1 MKNEFVFVF
10 LNLFRSDM
18 ETKTKNENLL
28 ALAVDIS
35 LNYGDALLKR
45 KEQDKAIALF
55 KECLRISQELGRP
68 KLTTTCF
75 GRLGG
80 AHLTSRDLL
89 NAIAC
94 YERVLQGL
102 VESDAEGESV
112 LVLLKSLADLYR
124 SVGDFAKADVY
135 MTNHSVLAKKLGIE
149 VKDAD
154 RTPRMNYVG
163 QSSGECM
170 NSIAKAEKM
179 LETAKAT
186 KNERMEAD
194 AYNLMAFNYRLLRE
208 FEKSITSCN
217 KHLELCEKIGDFHGQ
232 SQAYGNLGSCYRHLG
247 EIKKAMEYFE
257 KELKICDETGDKL
270 VKGHAYNNLGLCY
283 MDVGDHK
290 KAVSYFKY
298 LLDVTLAAG
307 WKKEAGGAYSN
318 LSCAYFKLKEP
329 RKALSYSEKHLQLAQ
344 EMGDRRAQATAYN
357 GLGNAYRA
365 LGELDAARFNF
376 KQCLDLA
383 HEIGDRTLKAVVQAN
398 LGLVCESQGDYQA
411 SLIHHQTSLRLAKET
426 GDKLSIC
433 QALSNKGACLSRLR
447 DFTGAVASFENCIN
461 ECEEI
466 RANLGNDD
474 SLKVSIA
481 DLHTADYKLL
491 ASTLLLGLRQVESAM
506 LAADRGRAMALK
518 DLLFHKFEVKGEYKK
533 IEGHNRETQRVAKF
547 VDKLREDAA
556 LTTLFYSVI
565 GTNVFTW
572 VLNGPDLNVAEWP
585 DEGEDYWSLITL
597 VERSVAETKQGL
609 LEQGPIEDRS
619 IPPTGQD
626 NSFEDI
632 FDIHGSKVSFNS
644 EQVTSVEKPNIQAIR
659 EALRSMAVK
668 PMDITNPACS
678 LRQLYDILI
687 KPVEQYIKGHKLLI
701 IPESF
706 LYCLPFSALVD
717 DKGMFLSKRFSM
729 QICTSLET
737 LAIISERRK
746 AEPMGGALV
755 IGNPQVGRVYRRGQE
770 ISPCSL
776 PGAQKEAEKVASY
789 LHATALT
796 QHRATKSRVINHL
809 VKASVIHLAAH
820 GDSSRGEIFL
830 APNPDLT
837 RVNRL
842 PTEVEYLLTCAD
854 IADLSL
860 RARLVVLSCCQSAR
874 GDIRAEGVVGIA
886 RSFLGA
892 GARSVVVTL
901 WAIDDDATLSFME
914 LFYNYLYQNM
924 SVCEALQQSMILMQ
938 GNERLRSICKWAPFY
953 VIGED
958 VKFTDEDIK
967 QIREKAFKF

>member
-1 MKNEFVFVF
+1 
-10 LNLFRSDM
+10 M
-18 ETKTKNENLL
+18 ETKTKNDNLL

-35 LNYGDALLKR
+35 LNYGDELLKR
-45 KEQDKAIALF
+45 KEHDKAIALF

-80 AHLTSRDLL
+80 AHLKSRDLM
-89 NAIAC
+89 NTIAC

-112 LVLLKSLADLYR
+112 LVLLETLADLYR
-124 SVGDFAKADVY
+124 RVGDFTKAGVF

-149 VKDAD
+149 VNDAD
-154 RTPRMNYVG
+154 KTPRINYVG
-163 QSSGECM
+163 QSEGECV

-179 LETAKAT
+179 LENAKAT
-186 KNERMEAD
+186 KDEQMEAD

-208 FEKSITSCN
+208 FEKSITCCN

-257 KELKICDETGDKL
+257 KELKICDETGDKF

-318 LSCAYFKLKEP
+318 LSCAYFKLKDL
-329 RKALSYSEKHLQLAQ
+329 RKALGYSEKHLQLAQ

-357 GLGNAYRA
+357 GLGNAHRA
-365 LGELDAARFNF
+365 LGQLDAARFNF
-376 KQCLDLA
+376 KQCLELA
-383 HEIGDRTLKAVVQAN
+383 HEIGDRTLIAVVQAN

-426 GDKLSIC
+426 GNKLSIC

-447 DFTGAVASFENCIN
+447 DFTGAVASFENCIK

-533 IEGHNRETQRVAKF
+533 IEGHNKETPRVAKF
-547 VDKLREDAA
+547 VDTLREDTA

-572 VLNGPDLNVAEWP
+572 VLNGSELNVAKWP

-597 VERSVAETKQGL
+597 VERSVAEIKQGL

-619 IPPTGQD
+619 IPASRED
-626 NSFEDI
+626 SFEDI
-632 FDIHGSKVSFNS
+632 FDIHGSKASFDAQ
-644 EQVTSVEKPNIQAIR
+644 QVTSVEKRNIQAIR

-668 PMDITNPACS
+668 QMDINNPACS

-687 KPVEQYIKGHKLLI
+687 KPVEQYIKGSKLLI

-706 LYCLPFSALVD
+706 LYCLPFSALVN
-717 DKGMFLSKRFSM
+717 DKGMFLSQRYSI

-737 LAIISERRK
+737 LAIITERRK
-746 AEPMGGALV
+746 RESMGGALV
-755 IGNPQVGRVYRRGQE
+755 IGNPLVGRVYRGCQE

-776 PGAQKEAEKVASY
+776 PGAQREAEKVASY
-789 LHATALT
+789 LHTTALT
-796 QHRATKSRVINHL
+796 QHLATKSRVINHL
-809 VKASVIHLAAH
+809 VKASVIHIAAH

-830 APNPDLT
+830 APNPDIT
-837 RVNRL
+837 RVSRL

-860 RARLVVLSCCQSAR
+860 RARLVVLSCCQSAQ
-874 GDIRAEGVVGIA
+874 GEIRAEGVVGIA

-892 GARSVVVTL
+892 GANSVVVTL

-914 LFYNYLYQNM
+914 LFYNYLYQNV

-938 GNERLRSICKWAPFY
+938 GNERLKSICKWAPFY